1 MQVSSEAHL
10 VGPRCCEVAPNL
22 AAAASMPVMRAATED
37 LLVKRVCRE
46 TTSSLAS
53 KMALMSNAALIS
65 CRSSMEIESTKHMW
79 C

>member
-22 AAAASMPVMRAATED
+22 AAADSMPVMRAATED

-65 CRSSMEIESTKHMW
+65 CRSSVEIESTKHMW

>member
-1 MQVSSEAHL
+1 MQVNNEAHL

-22 AAAASMPVMRAATED
+22 AAASSMPFTRPATEA

-53 KMALMSNAALIS
+53 KTALMSKAALIS
-65 CRSSMEIESTKHMW
+65 CRSSMEVGSTKHM
-79 C
+79 